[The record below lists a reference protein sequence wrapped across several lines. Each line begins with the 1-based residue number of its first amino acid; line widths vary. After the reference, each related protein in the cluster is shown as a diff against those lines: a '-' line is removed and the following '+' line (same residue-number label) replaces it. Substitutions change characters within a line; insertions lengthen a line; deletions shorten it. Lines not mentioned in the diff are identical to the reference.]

1 MPSMPKEFFIPQV
14 RGKVRAYV
22 VRGSEPLTKLVK
34 YLSTMTRKYQ
44 IYPQEVQQ
52 IMDEVKCESV
62 DPFQDP
68 RKGALYQPQR
78 EWRYRELETALKRL
92 SLM

>member
-1 MPSMPKEFFIPQV
+1 MV
-14 RGKVRAYV
+14 RE
-22 VRGSEPLTKLVK
+22 SEPLTKLVK

-44 IYPQEVQQ
+44 IHPQEVQQ
-52 IMDEVKCESV
+52 IMDEVKCKAV

-68 RKGALYQPQR
+68 SKGVLYQPQR
-78 EWRYRELETALKRL
+78 ESRYRELETALKRL